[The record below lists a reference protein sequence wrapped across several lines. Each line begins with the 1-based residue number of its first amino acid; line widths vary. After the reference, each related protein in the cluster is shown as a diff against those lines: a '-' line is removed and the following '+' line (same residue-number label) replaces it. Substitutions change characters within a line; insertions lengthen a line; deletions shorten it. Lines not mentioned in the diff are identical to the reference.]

1 MAYQEVSDAQLEN
14 YKILAKTRID
24 EGHPADPA
32 ALEIIIQLCDV
43 ILTERHPKPLFHN
56 LWYQGAEDDTTVDL

>member
-1 MAYQEVSDAQLEN
+1 MAYQEVSDEQLRN
-14 YKILAKTRID
+14 YKILAKNRID

-43 ILTERHPKPLFHN
+43 ILTERHPKPMFPN
-56 LWYQGAEDDTTVDL
+56 LLHQEDHYTSDL